1 MGKIKDIPLESL
13 DFAEFVKPGDGVVWG
28 QVSSEPTPLCK
39 RLMAQ
44 RASIGSFSVF
54 LGATFSDTLDTSF
67 ADTVNFRAIGGI
79 GRNRVLEQAGV
90 LDVIPCQLSSIPLY
104 FAGGEIRSDVAIVQL
119 TEEEDGSYGFAV
131 GSDYIVA
138 AAKHARVIVGEVN
151 AQAPRTFGPDRVD
164 SAKLACVVR
173 TDRPVLE
180 VPGAKVGPVEQKIA
194 AFASEY
200 IPDEAVLQVGIG
212 SVPEAIMSLLKDRRN
227 LGIHSG
233 MIGDSVVDL
242 VEAGAVTN
250 ACKPFNRGLIVT
262 GMLAGTERLYRHAH
276 RNRDLVMCSLEWTH
290 DVALLASIPKLISIN
305 SAVEVDLTGQ
315 VNAEVAGGQHLGAVG
330 GAVDYVRG
338 AHRSLGG
345 RSIIALPSTAAGG
358 KVSRIVEKLN
368 GPVSTSRSDVDLV
381 VTEYGAADLRGRSL
395 SERAAAMVS
404 IAHPD
409 HREALSRA
417 AHSQFKRH

>member
-1 MGKIKDIPLESL
+1 MSRIRDIPLKSL
-13 DFAEFVKPGDGVVWG
+13 DFSEFVRPGDGVVWG
-28 QVSSEPTPLCK
+28 QVSSEPIPLCK

-44 RASIGSFSVF
+44 RASIGPFSVF
-54 LGATFSDTLDTSF
+54 LGATFSDTLDPAF
-67 ADTVNFRAIGGI
+67 ADTINFRAIGGI

-90 LDVIPCQLSSIPLY
+90 LDVLPIQLSSIPLY
-104 FAGGEIRSDVAIVQL
+104 FAGGQIRSDVAVVQL

-138 AAKHARVIVGEVN
+138 AAKHARVVIGEVN

-164 SAKLACVVR
+164 LSRLVCVVH

-180 VPGAKVGPVEQKIA
+180 VPGAKVGVLEQQIA

-212 SVPEAIMSLLKDRRN
+212 AVPEAIMSQLKDRRD

-250 ACKPFNRGLIVT
+250 ARKPFDQGLIVT
-262 GMLAGTERLYRHAH
+262 GMLAGTERLYRFAD
-276 RNRDLVMCSLEWTH
+276 RNRALVMRSLDCTH
-290 DVALLASIPKLISIN
+290 DAALLASIPKLISIN

-345 RSIIALPSTAAGG
+345 RSIVALPSTAAGG
-358 KVSRIVEKLN
+358 KISRIVANLN

-381 VTEYGAADLRGRSL
+381 ITEHGAADLRGRSL
-395 SERAAAMVS
+395 AQRAAAMIS

-417 AHSQFKRH
+417 AHLHFKRF